1 MKSLCQVLDYE
12 EESRESWKPAAA
24 IEARKASLKVEKEI
38 SLTMKDGKGKNFEK
52 TFSD

>member
-1 MKSLCQVLDYE
+1 MKKNLVN
-12 EESRESWKPAAA
+12 RENQQAA
-24 IEARKASLKVEKEI
+24 IEARKASLKVDKEI